1 MWRRWPVGPR
11 ESKGYTS
18 ALRDDSGVP
27 SRVGGR
33 WTTCGGCSVPWERKN
48 GWQLAEQAGDATPY
62 GVQHLL
68 STYVWDADLVRDDL
82 RDYVVEHLGDV
93 HGVLVVDETG
103 FLKKGNK
110 SVGVQRQY
118 SGTAGRIE
126 NCQIGVFLTYA
137 SAEGRTLLDRE
148 LYLPRVWVDDLER
161 RREAGVP
168 EKVAFRTKPQLARRM
183 LERALESGVPFG
195 WVTGDEVY
203 GNDRR
208 LRLWLERGDV
218 PHVLAVRSN
227 EKLWAETDRGWRQVR
242 ADRLAPGVEEPG
254 WVRRSA
260 GDGAKGPRVYDWAR
274 VEIRP
279 LKEPG
284 KGYWLLVRRSIAK
297 PGELAYYVCFGPE
310 STTLEELVRV
320 AGTRWT
326 IEECFEEAKGEVGL
340 DQYEVPEMGWLV
352 PAHHPGDAGP
362 RLPGGGQATG
372 VGTRR
377 SGRKGGLSQLGRKA
391 DTPDGARGPAVA
403 LPADMETSTYGR
415 ISAVVVPVE
424 TAAPGNGPA
433 LPLPTPPETPH
444 HISATVVLGRI
455 CAVYAQEAAFK
466 GRTNVSE
473 REFQEKVVHDLRM
486 SSPTSEVQE
495 HSQQAGGITD
505 IRFRGVIVELKV
517 EDENG
522 ERSYLAQKYSAQV
535 TQYAGVEARQVSIL
549 LILDLTEK
557 ANPPGDIKNDIF
569 LSDVPT
575 HGASAV
581 PQEFPSKVF
590 LFVVNGNTRNP
601 SSYSR

>member
-1 MWRRWPVGPR
+1 MAGVIEDVAEVARWAKGIEGVHECIAGRFRRPEPRRRALDYLRGLLSPV
-11 ESKGYTS
+11 
-18 ALRDDSGVP
+18 
-27 SRVGGR
+27 
-33 WTTCGGCSVPWERKN
+33 ERKN

-137 SAEGRTLLDRE
+137 SAQGRTLLDRE
-148 LYLPRVWVDDLER
+148 LYLPRVWADDLER

-168 EKVAFRTKPQLARRM
+168 EQVAFRTKPQLARRM

-203 GNDRR
+203 GNDRN
-208 LRLWLERGDV
+208 LRLWLERRDV

-227 EKLWAETDRGWRQVR
+227 EKLWAETDRGWRPVR

-260 GDGAKGPRVYDWAR
+260 GDGAKGPRVYDWAW

-310 STTLEELVRV
+310 STLWRNWCGWPELVGPSKNALRRPRE
-320 AGTRWT
+320 RWVWT
-326 IEECFEEAKGEVGL
+326 SMKSGNGMARHITLAML
-340 DQYEVPEMGWLV
+340 
-352 PAHHPGDAGP
+352 AHACLAVVRRQALEQGGP
-362 RLPGGGQATG
+362 
-372 VGTRR
+372 
-377 SGRKGGLSQLGRKA
+377 LSQLGRKT

-415 ISAVVVPVE
+415 ISAAVVPVE

-444 HISATVVLGRI
+444 HISATVVLDSHPMKAPLGPPGTSGV
-455 CAVYAQEAAFK
+455 ASPQEEGELRPAAS
-466 GRTNVSE
+466 RRELARLPRLRRVSGWSGPNA
-473 REFQEKVVHDLRM
+473 RSRFSRM
-486 SSPTSEVQE
+486 SW
-495 HSQQAGGITD
+495 
-505 IRFRGVIVELKV
+505 
-517 EDENG
+517 N
-522 ERSYLAQKYSAQV
+522 
-535 TQYAGVEARQVSIL
+535 
-549 LILDLTEK
+549 K
-557 ANPPGDIKNDIF
+557 A
-569 LSDVPT
+569 T
-575 HGASAV
+575 AS
-581 PQEFPSKVF
+581 S
-590 LFVVNGNTRNP
+590 
-601 SSYSR
+601 